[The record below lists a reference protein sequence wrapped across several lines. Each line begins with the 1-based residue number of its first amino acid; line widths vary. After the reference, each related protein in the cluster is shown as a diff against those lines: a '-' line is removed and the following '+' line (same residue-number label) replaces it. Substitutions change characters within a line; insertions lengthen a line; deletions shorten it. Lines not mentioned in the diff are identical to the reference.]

1 MTSALSVCP
10 KQMPAM
16 PIIHEKRACVHGGSG
31 RVQPLLSRCG
41 AANNA
46 SLRDRRVSS
55 DRGSPHTELW
65 GWRGTPVQP
74 HLSRCGAANNA
85 SLRVRRVSSDRGS
98 SMWTHT
104 TAPAERPR
112 RASCFAAPCGTRTR
126 VSTAT
131 QAGGLL
137 AVQVSDTT
145 SSMVSRQAQLRQQA
159 TGSRPVLR

>member
-41 AANNA
+41 AANNV

-55 DRGSPHTELW
+55 DRGSPYTELW
-65 GWRGTPVQP
+65 GWCGTPVQP
-74 HLSRCGAANNA
+74 HLSSCGAANNA
-85 SLRVRRVSSDRGS
+85 SLRVRRGLSDRGS
-98 SMWTHT
+98 SMGTHT